1 MPEPGW
7 FDVAGGKLTTYR
19 RIAQQVVDRIVVAL
33 GAARAG
39 PCRTAAE
46 PLLAGSNPPSSGILP
61 PPVRAEA
68 RRALL
73 AVMNGPCI
81 WTT

>member
-19 RIAQQVVDRIVVAL
+19 RIAQQVVDRIV
-33 GAARAG
+33 GYQGCKAG
-39 PCRTAAE
+39 PCRTAIE
-46 PLLAGSNPPSSGILP
+46 PLLPPEQAGTASGILP
-61 PPVRAEA
+61 PPVRAEVVEHFA
-68 RRALL
+68 A
-73 AVMNGPCI
+73 ASGPCI